1 MNALKQ
7 PQHNPTPAQPSRLP
21 RVRSRSRQT
30 YHRELAAEAS
40 IKLCVNCVLASIT
53 VVTLMKLIPANL
65 TQQADLERLKAEV
78 SEAELAVAQLE
89 QDFDRHFDPQQS
101 INVMQEENIRF
112 NPKQRQIVWLNP
124 TAKPEKPAAAQ
135 P

>member
-1 MNALKQ
+1 MNALQ
-7 PQHNPTPAQPSRLP
+7 PKHDPTPSQPSRLP

-30 YHRELAAEAS
+30 YHRELAAEAA

-53 VVTLMKLIPANL
+53 VATLFRLIPSNL
-65 TQQADLERLKAEV
+65 EQQADLKRLQGEV
-78 SEAELAVAQLE
+78 SEADIAVSKLE
-89 QDFDRHFDPQQS
+89 NDFDRHFDPQQS
-101 INVMQEENIRF
+101 LNVMQEQNIRF

-124 TAKPEKPAAAQ
+124 QSKPAETTAAQ